1 VPRNG
6 IRALILAAALIG
18 WSGLVAPRLPA
29 RWLVPIQ
36 AALGG
41 VLVSSAEAP
50 LGLRPP
56 ALWRGVRLGFA
67 VVGAVAAAVGS
78 STALPPVRHA
88 MCERELPRP
97 ASVWLLIRIPIG
109 TVWSEEAAFRGALGT
124 VAAQAFGPRLGRVLQ
139 AIAFGLSHVAD
150 ARGAGESVGGTVLV
164 TGVAGWAFGWLH
176 DRAGSLVAPMLAHL
190 AINEAGAVAA
200 LLVKN
205 QTSRLSIS
213 SR

>member
-18 WSGLVAPRLPA
+18 WSGLVAPRLPV

-67 VVGAVAAAVGS
+67 VVGAVAAAVAS

-139 AIAFGLSHVAD
+139 ATAFGLSHVAD

-164 TGVAGWAFGWLH
+164 TGVAGWALGWLH

>member
-18 WSGLVAPRLPA
+18 WSGLVAPRLPV

-139 AIAFGLSHVAD
+139 ATAFGLSHVAD

-164 TGVAGWAFGWLH
+164 TGVAGWALGWLH

>member
-56 ALWRGVRLGFA
+56 ALWRGVRLGVA

-139 AIAFGLSHVAD
+139 ATAFGLSHVAD
-150 ARGAGESVGGTVLV
+150 AKGAGESVGGTVLV

>member
-6 IRALILAAALIG
+6 IRALLLAAALIG

-56 ALWRGVRLGFA
+56 ALWRGVRLGVA

-139 AIAFGLSHVAD
+139 ATAFGLSHVAD
-150 ARGAGESVGGTVLV
+150 AKGAGESVGGTVLV

>member
-1 VPRNG
+1 MPRNG

-18 WSGLVAPRLPA
+18 WSGLVAPRLPV

-67 VVGAVAAAVGS
+67 VVGAVAAAVAS

-139 AIAFGLSHVAD
+139 ATAFGLSHVAD

-164 TGVAGWAFGWLH
+164 TGVTGWALGWLH